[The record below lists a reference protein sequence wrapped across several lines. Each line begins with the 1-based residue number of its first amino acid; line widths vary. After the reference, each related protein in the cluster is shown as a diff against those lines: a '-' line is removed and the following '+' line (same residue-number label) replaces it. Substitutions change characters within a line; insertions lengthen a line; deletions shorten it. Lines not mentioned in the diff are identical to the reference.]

1 MSELEKNASVAKV
14 GRLNR
19 DLDALIFGQGRLAQV
34 GKLMGLA
41 GYNPT
46 DGGLDNEDLYA
57 SFLIDYHS
65 KRPPG

>member
-41 GYNPT
+41 G
-46 DGGLDNEDLYA
+46 
-57 SFLIDYHS
+57 
-65 KRPPG
+65 